1 VTTALDPCT
10 AVTELTGTEAVT
22 ARRIGG
28 GSTGAV
34 FEVELADGDL
44 VVAKALGALRPGCTD
59 AEAAGLAWLAEP
71 RTVAVPAVR
80 GHDDTWLVLEHVEPG
95 EPTPDA
101 AERLGRE
108 LAGLHAAGAPAH
120 GAAPPGGPTHAWI
133 GRAPM
138 VNVPEA
144 DWPTFYANHRVE
156 PYLKLAVDGG
166 ALTAAESA
174 VIGRVID
181 VVGEVAGPPEPPS
194 RLHGDLWSGN
204 VLYGGTEARG
214 GRAWLLD
221 PAAHGG
227 HRETDL
233 AMLALFSAPY
243 LDRTRAAYHEVSPLA
258 DGWADRVALHQL
270 FPLLV
275 HTVLFGR
282 SYATQ
287 SVSAARAVL
296 ALG

>member
-1 VTTALDPCT
+1 MNLDPCL
-10 AVTELTGTEAVT
+10 AVAELTGTEAVGSH
-22 ARRIGG
+22 RIGG

-34 FEVELADGDL
+34 FEVELADGDV
-44 VVAKALGALRPGCTD
+44 VVAKVVGEPRPGSTA

-71 RTVAVPAVR
+71 GVAAVPAVR
-80 GHDDTWLVLEHVEPG
+80 GHDDSWLVIEHVEPG
-95 EPTPDA
+95 EPTAAA
-101 AERLGRE
+101 AERLGRD
-108 LAGLHAAGAPAH
+108 LAALHAAGAGAH
-120 GAAPPGGPTHAWI
+120 GAPPGTGPARAWI

-138 VNVPEA
+138 LNEPEP
-144 DWPTFYANHRVE
+144 DWPAFYANHRVE
-156 PYLKLAVDGG
+156 PYLRTAVDTG
-166 ALTAAESA
+166 ALTAADGA
-174 VIGRVID
+174 VVSRALDAVA
-181 VVGEVAGPPEPPS
+181 EVAGPPEPPS

-204 VLYGGTEARG
+204 VHFGRD

-243 LDRTRAAYHEVSPLA
+243 LDRVLAAYDEQSPLA
-258 DGWADRVALHQL
+258 PGWRDRVPLHQL

-282 SYATQ
+282 SYAAQ
-287 SVSAARAVL
+287 SVQAARAVL
-296 ALG
+296 ALR